1 MTGMAAGSYAA
12 GGRRRAR
19 SWWLWAAVCAA
30 LMAFAPV
37 RAHAQRRAPSSFAA
51 AAVERSLAVDANAA
65 SGAVVAADDTL
76 PARRRPVAIEYS
88 DWYNRRLRIHQ
99 VSSWAMLPLFAV
111 QYKAG
116 QELLDKG
123 HDGAPEW
130 ARDWHGPLAGATGVL
145 FGVNTVT
152 GLWNLY
158 DARKDPKARK
168 WRTAH
173 AILMLVADAGFAAA
187 PAFAEDEGGEG
198 DRYRVGGNDGSRIQ
212 THKRIAVTSM
222 GIAAVSWIMM
232 LPPFRHE

>member
-1 MTGMAAGSYAA
+1 MTGMAAKLCGT
-12 GGRRRAR
+12 GRWRRAR
-19 SWWLWAAVCAA
+19 SGWLRLGGYVALAAVV
-30 LMAFAPV
+30 PV
-37 RAHAQRRAPSSFAA
+37 TAQGQRRAPSSL
-51 AAVERSLAVDANAA
+51 AVPSAERALAVDSSTSPSAA
-65 SGAVVAADDTL
+65 FAVDDTL

-99 VSSWAMLPLFAV
+99 ISSWAMLPLFAV

-123 HDGAPEW
+123 HDGAPQW
-130 ARDWHGPLAGATGVL
+130 ARDWHGTLAGATGVL

-158 DARKDPKARK
+158 DARNDPKARK

-187 PAFAEDEGGEG
+187 PAFADDDGGEG
-198 DRYRVGGNDGSRIQ
+198 GSYRGGNDGSRIQ

>member
-1 MTGMAAGSYAA
+1 MTGIAIGSDDVR
-12 GGRRRAR
+12 GRRRLGSPAR
-19 SWWLWAAVCAA
+19 WVGALAAVVA
-30 LMAFAPV
+30 LTPQG
-37 RAHAQRRAPSSFAA
+37 AHAQRRAPSSFEVVAIEEA
-51 AAVERSLAVDANAA
+51 RAVDPGLLSPEA
-65 SGAVVAADDTL
+65 GDTL

-116 QELLDKG
+116 QALLDKG
-123 HDGAPEW
+123 HDGAPQW

-187 PAFAEDEGGEG
+187 PAFAEDEGGEDG
-198 DRYRVGGNDGSRIQ
+198 RYRVGGGSGSRIQ
-212 THKRIAVTSM
+212 THKRIAVGSM
-222 GIAAVSWIMM
+222 GVAAVSWLMM
-232 LPPFRHE
+232 LPPFRRE